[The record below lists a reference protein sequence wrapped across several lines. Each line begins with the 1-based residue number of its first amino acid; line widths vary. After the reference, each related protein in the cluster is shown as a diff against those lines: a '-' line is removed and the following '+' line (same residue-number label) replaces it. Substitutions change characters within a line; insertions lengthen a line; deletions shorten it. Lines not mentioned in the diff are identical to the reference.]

1 MVNNDKT
8 THIRIDLDLK
18 KFLDKQVT
26 FKGESYNQIIRRL
39 IEDRWKVKIPSEVN
53 QEK

>member
-1 MVNNDKT
+1 MEKDNKT
-8 THIRIDLDLK
+8 VLVRIDPDLK